1 MLIVILIG
9 TVQLGRF
16 VRGLLWSSEERAAS
30 EQQSSRSPVQVV
42 RRVGSAIRSVLGGMD
57 GVVGK
62 MGGSVSSSASGTSG
76 TKTIIFNKDKK
87 QQCIEV
93 GGQDATIVGGT
104 GKHDHG
110 SSRVKLV
117 NIVDYKWEQKH
128 YPGRLIACHNEGKL
142 IAYAIKVP
150 SRAVPEG
157 MVRILHLVI
166 GQRALIK
173 GMKSEVLDLQFAH
186 ISSKV
191 LLGIIDKVSLQVHKV
206 DVVSEKV
213 VCTLLLKINDPIES
227 HIPVCDKISWC
238 PYLSGSGFVDDYA
251 SQLLVWTR
259 GGNLQCYSVST
270 VIRNYGTGELA
281 GSDISDGGF
290 KFRETLPLITGA
302 IFSADGTTLAVS
314 CDDGVIRFYQ
324 VYQHTND
331 NNPRCLHQWKPH
343 GGKSISSFFFL
354 DNYTE
359 ESGDQTLWK
368 HAITCA
374 ENNTEIKVWSCETW
388 ECTQTIKFSPSI
400 DQPLSFL
407 AEIDST
413 SSYLILADMATRELY
428 VLQIRKEA
436 FRSAGSEPSSIT
448 NGKSSNDNSLNG
460 SKTGDGKEPNATMA
474 SMVSSTTSNTNA
486 VAITK
491 AFVSSVAEFPLPS
504 PILSFG
510 ILNVAVRK
518 FKTSDAYLIEALDDY
533 DEEENSSLYSVV
545 SVVIRMYLV
554 QPKSVQECMLFYQ
567 PSVALGTEV
576 LSTLSSNSSEYRNIS
591 QSSSGSV
598 SSSAKKDDQLTTAA
612 EIANRSLGSGDGDT
626 LLDKSGSKLASES
639 LLTEVGGGGGGEL
652 GRIRSSPNVT
662 VSAAVATVPSSTGSS
677 GSNGATVAIAV
688 AVSATNS
695 SGSVGSNAGVPQKP
709 TINLMTPDSFSS
721 SAEKT
726 EKHKND
732 DAVNP
737 NVLSTL
743 FMLAN
748 VTKQQQQQ
756 QQQQRQS
763 TGESPNDSYKDKP
776 SPLNMLNI
784 VNSTMIEE
792 QEQAKVRQS
801 VELQQKALLETPPV
815 PPMPSAEMLASGGS
829 SPSREVQEI
838 LSLKDND
845 CLNEYYDS
853 DNILLDETD
862 GIGADDD
869 ELNDLENEINDDDDE
884 DEGYNFKNID
894 DDDDDDVLQQR
905 KVQSVSETSKAAQN
919 LKEIKP
925 INKEQGPSQEK
936 LVKSEPTN
944 NIDWPAVP
952 EVPHPPSAQP
962 LPPPPQPPMIVTV
975 PQNSKQ
981 LDDLTQKMDRL
992 LDVVQEQSHQISGLR
1007 SQIHELNRARL
1018 EDAKAHHSEITKIQ
1032 AMIPGAISKTYKD
1045 AQASTS
1051 ILMQRQPPPLPPQM
1065 PHPQILVQQIVEH
1078 IRPMIAMELPKQVQ
1092 MIVGAK
1098 LDGMVKM
1105 FQNDLLKWKVQTND
1119 NLVKMNV
1126 ERMCR
1131 SQALID
1137 ALNHAVEV
1145 GVKTGLEKLY
1155 ADSLHKII
1163 LPANER
1169 VLREIFIQLTYT
1181 FAAGT
1186 KEYLQK
1192 LDQYIGQKKQFT
1204 DRTDD
1209 VLELVKKIPD
1219 QVNTN
1224 TDQQFKANTTMLRED
1239 ITRDFK
1245 LLQTSLLKVIRDNI
1259 RHEIEKGLEAQ
1270 ASSLED
1276 SVLSA
1281 VRSQAQTP
1289 APSSVDIH
1297 EQIRLLLA
1305 SGQINQAFHKALLSN
1320 DLSLVEF
1327 TLEKADYKQVF
1338 NPCPLEQTVLL
1349 SLIQQISADMANYN
1363 ELKHRYLSDSIV
1375 SLNFSDPITKEHAP
1389 KVMRELTQN
1398 CQTFL
1403 SSNPGH
1409 PLATSIKMLMIATQG
1424 LQVYK
1429 QF

>member
-1 MLIVILIG
+1 
-9 TVQLGRF
+9 
-16 VRGLLWSSEERAAS
+16 
-30 EQQSSRSPVQVV
+30 
-42 RRVGSAIRSVLGGMD
+42 MD
-57 GVVGK
+57 GNK
-62 MGGSVSSSASGTSG
+62 MGNISSTSTNPGT
-76 TKTIIFNKDKK
+76 TIVFSKDKK
-87 QQCIEV
+87 QQCIEIS
-93 GGQDATIVGGT
+93 GQDVTIIGGT

-110 SSRVKLV
+110 SSRVKLM
-117 NIVDYKWEQKH
+117 NIVDYKWEQKN

-150 SRAVPEG
+150 SRTVQEG

-206 DVVSEKV
+206 DVVNEKV
-213 VCTLLLKINDPIES
+213 VCTLLLKINDPIET

-259 GGNLQCYSVST
+259 GGSFQCYSIGT
-270 VIRNYGTGELA
+270 VIRSYGTGELS

-302 IFSADGTTLAVS
+302 IFSADGTTLAIS
-314 CDDGVIRFYQ
+314 CEDGVIRFYQ

-343 GGKSISSFFFL
+343 EGKSISSFFFL

-374 ENNTEIKVWSCETW
+374 DNNTEIKIWSCETW
-388 ECTQTIKFSPSI
+388 ECTQTIKFAPSI
-400 DQPLSFL
+400 DQPLNFI
-407 AEIDST
+407 ADIDAT
-413 SSYLILADMATRELY
+413 SSYLILADMVTRELY

-436 FRSAGSEPSSIT
+436 FRSGNGESIT
-448 NGKSSNDNSLNG
+448 NGKSSEDSYNG
-460 SKTGDGKEPNATMA
+460 SKTGDSKEQNTTMA
-474 SMVSSTTSNTNA
+474 STVSSTTSGSNT
-486 VAITK
+486 VPVTK
-491 AFVSSVAEFPLPS
+491 AVVSSVAEFPLPS

-518 FKTSDAYLIEALDDY
+518 IKTSDAYLIEALDDY
-533 DEEENSSLYSVV
+533 EEEENSALFSVV

-567 PSVALGTEV
+567 PSVPLGTEV
-576 LSTLSSNSSEYRNIS
+576 LSTLSSNSSGYRNIS
-591 QSSSGSV
+591 HNSSGSL
-598 SSSAKKDDQLTTAA
+598 SSMKKEDQLTTAA
-612 EIANRSLGSGDGDT
+612 EIANRSLGSDGEKS
-626 LLDKSGSKLASES
+626 DKSGNKSSEAI
-639 LLTEVGGGGGGEL
+639 LTADL
-652 GRIRSSPNVT
+652 GRIRSPNVT
-662 VSAAVATVPSSTGSS
+662 LSAAIATP
-677 GSNGATVAIAV
+677 GSNGGVAIAV

-695 SGSVGSNAGVPQKP
+695 AGSVSSSASNPPKQP
-709 TINLMTPDSFSS
+709 LNLMTPDSFSS
-721 SAEKT
+721 PAEKT
-726 EKHKND
+726 DKQKTD
-732 DAVNP
+732 DTVNP
-737 NVLSTL
+737 NVLNTL
-743 FMLAN
+743 FMLAS
-748 VTKQQQQQ
+748 VTKQQQQHQ
-756 QQQQRQS
+756 LQTS
-763 TGESPNDSYKDKP
+763 GESPNDSFKEKP
-776 SPLNMLNI
+776 SPLSMLNI

-801 VELQQKALLETPPV
+801 VDLQQKSLLETPPV

-853 DNILLDETD
+853 DNVLLDETD
-862 GIGADDD
+862 GIGAEDD

-894 DDDDDDVLQQR
+894 DDDDDDVIQQR
-905 KVQSVSETSKAAQN
+905 KVKVTHGEPESARVLHGLLAEN
-919 LKEIKP
+919 L
-925 INKEQGPSQEK
+925 EQLPSQEK
-936 LVKSEPTN
+936 LVEPEPTN
-944 NIDWPAVP
+944 NLNWPKVP
-952 EVPHPPSAQP
+952 KVPHPPSLQP
-962 LPPPPQPPMIVTV
+962 QLPQPPMVVTAPQKVNVTHGEAKPARALHRLLPEGPSDQPQPPQPPLMATV

-981 LDDLTQKMDRL
+981 LDEVTQKMNRL

-1018 EDAKAHHSEITKIQ
+1018 EDAKSHHNEINKIFSLL
-1032 AMIPGAISKTYKD
+1032 PGKFNETFHMGRLAGEDRLS
-1045 AQASTS
+1045 
-1051 ILMQRQPPPLPPQM
+1051 RE
-1065 PHPQILVQQIVEH
+1065 LVQMQTVVVDKL
-1078 IRPMIAMELPKQVQ
+1078 RPIIARDMQSQLIL
-1092 MIVGAK
+1092 IVGTK
-1098 LDGMVKM
+1098 LDSMMKLL
-1105 FQNDLLKWKVQTND
+1105 QNDINNWRLHYNDRLQKTNIE
-1119 NLVKMNV
+1119 NV
-1126 ERMCR
+1126 CR
-1131 SQALID
+1131 SQAFLD
-1137 ALNHAVEV
+1137 AMNQAVEA
-1145 GVKTGLEKLY
+1145 GVKSGLEKLY
-1155 ADSLHKII
+1155 TDSLHKII
-1163 LPANER
+1163 LPQNER
-1169 VLREIFIQLTYT
+1169 VLREIFVQLSYT
-1181 FAAGT
+1181 FATGT

-1192 LDQYIGQKKQFT
+1192 LEQYIGQQKQFT

-1209 VLELVKKIPD
+1209 VIDLVKKLPD

-1224 TDQQFKANTTMLRED
+1224 TDQQYKASATTLRED
-1239 ITRDFK
+1239 MSRDFK
-1245 LLQTSLLKVIRDNI
+1245 LLQVNLLKVIRENI
-1259 RHEIEKGLEAQ
+1259 RQEIEKGLEAQ

-1305 SGQINQAFHKALLSN
+1305 TGQINQAFHKALISN

-1327 TLEKADYKQVF
+1327 ILEKADYKQVF

-1349 SLIQQISADMANYN
+1349 SLIQQISADMTNYT
-1363 ELKHRYLSDSIV
+1363 ELKYRYLSDSIV
-1375 SLNFSDPITKEHAP
+1375 ILDFSDPITKEHAP
-1389 KVMRELTQN
+1389 KVLRELTQN
-1398 CQTFL
+1398 CQNYL

-1409 PLATSIKMLMIATQG
+1409 PLATSVKMLMIAIKG
-1424 LQVYK
+1424 LAYK